1 MNVYVLPA
9 LPTELCFHDWHCI
22 SNASFMFVKLIFVD
36 EFIRYLRAFFIRS
49 NMALASC
56 CRSACSI

>member
-9 LPTELCFHDWHCI
+9 LPTELCFHDWHFI

-36 EFIRYLRAFFIRS
+36 EFIRYLRAFFI
-49 NMALASC
+49 
-56 CRSACSI
+56 